1 VSQQRTTA
9 ISIGVAIAVLLGP
22 GTAARAQDTTGVVTG
37 IVRDQ
42 TGQPVVEALVAV
54 DPDSASAKR
63 ARTDAEG
70 RFRLVNIRHGRH
82 EVQVV
87 RLGFAPHYATID
99 VGPDEVQ
106 LTITMQ
112 HIPIQLDSIIVRAA
126 RSGLYGTV
134 ATRGWELMQHDPRPL
149 DRVTVEVLDTRYRA
163 GTSRD
168 GRFGIPQLTE
178 GAYSLLVR
186 ADGFSS
192 RIAAVYIPPAGGVEV
207 TVVLDSM
214 VADYQRRDDF
224 QTRDI
229 SRRIREADNPA
240 ALVGEYELRGAPGR
254 SLRDALREA
263 PSAISRGLIVKDDV
277 SCLCVNGE
285 PRPRTTADDILAED
299 VQSVEVYGL
308 SAFMTTMRPPGR
320 GYGRGMFCGTG
331 THEGPL
337 ITFRESY
344 NVARVIIVWLK
355 RRR

>member
-277 SCLCVNGE
+277 SCLYVNGE